1 MSSPSNAYQTVELVP
16 INNTEFTV
24 SKGKRVIF
32 ELQPDL
38 GFIKGRDCVLQLDVL
53 NSSGTSQMSNFN
65 NVAGASSIISRID
78 IFSLNGTHLHT
89 ADNYNQFVALDNQ
102 YFYDDQS
109 NLTSLEGCGQKV
121 FVKDSTGNVS
131 QNAQDNAANVLSPRK
146 TDGTPVY
153 GFRRNT
159 CPLRLP
165 LFRWFDD
172 ERLVPILMLQGL
184 RVEIFLEDPKVALQA
199 VLMTKTDYLN
209 SDAVSNVD
217 PIADITCLGID
228 AAIDNITVPDCASVK
243 NSALAVGNT
252 LTITDAAA
260 GTHAKTISA
269 LAESESGS
277 EIGCA
282 ATTTTGR
289 VAQSTADLTE
299 ADSKLKVGHACLVS
313 VVAGAALTMGAMDA
327 AAGGNTDCITTA
339 GTFNN
344 VNESAIVVGDTV
356 ICDGVAFGS
365 VESERVVVA
374 AVLTGAGPT
383 SITYSLSGANLV
395 AGTITKFQRKANTQM
410 RTVKTL
416 AANGNKLDITLM
428 EQGDISGS
436 KPDLLPKVGAG
447 DIKITAKATL
457 KITLDSV
464 IGAGASLAEVK
475 FKFTSDDRAAT
486 VRPTLKIV
494 SVNVPNAQSIA
505 KLPFNYQF
513 TGYDLFVNTLPA
525 SSLRHQQDINSVQS
539 KAVCMNSM
547 YVNVNNEQDRVASS
561 YFTGATP
568 TDLNLNSV
576 QYFINNRLYPVQ
588 EYNPQPKEERIVNE
602 NENVKALRTINRE
615 PKNLGDNDGAN
626 LEVYTNTYLH
636 SRELA
641 RNQYVFDLR
650 EAEPQ
655 IRTGY
660 SGARGQNHTINTFVW
675 SKRIVN
681 VSNDGMRVIL

>member
-1 MSSPSNAYQTVELVP
+1 MSSPNNAYQTVELVP
-16 INNTEFTV
+16 INSQEFTL

-38 GFIKGRDCVLQLDVL
+38 GFIKGRDCVLQLDIL
-53 NSSGTSQMSNFN
+53 NNSSSSQMSALN
-65 NVAGASSIISRID
+65 NVAGASSVINRID

-109 NLTSLEGCGQKV
+109 NLTSLEGCGKNV
-121 FVKDSTGNVS
+121 FVKDSTGNVG
-131 QNAQDNAANVLSPRK
+131 QEAQDVAANLLSPRK

-172 ERLVPILMLQGL
+172 ERLVPILVLQGL
-184 RVEIFLEDPKVALQA
+184 RIEIFLEDPKIALQA
-199 VLMTKTDYLN
+199 VLMQKTDYLN
-209 SDAVSNVD
+209 SDATSHQD
-217 PIADITCLGID
+217 PIADVTCLGID
-228 AAIDNITVPDCASVK
+228 AAIADLVIPDCASVRD
-243 NSALAVGNT
+243 SALAVGNT
-252 LTITDAAA
+252 VTVTDAAA
-260 GTHAKTISA
+260 ATHAKTITA

-277 EIGCA
+277 EISCA

-299 ADSKLKVGHACLVS
+299 GDSKLKVGHACLVT
-313 VVAGAALTMGAMDA
+313 VPAGAALTMGAMDA
-327 AAGGNTDCITTA
+327 AAGGNTNVVTTT
-339 GTFNN
+339 GTFAN
-344 VNESAIVVGDTV
+344 VNESKIVVGDTV
-356 ICDGVAFGS
+356 ICDGVAFGNT
-365 VESERVVVA
+365 EQERVVTN
-374 AVLTGAGPT
+374 AVLTGAPNT
-383 SITYSLSGANLV
+383 SITYTLSGANLV
-395 AGTITKFQRKANTQM
+395 AGTVTKFQRKANSQM

-428 EQGDISGS
+428 EQGDVSGT
-436 KPDLLPKVGAG
+436 KPDLLPVTAA
-447 DIKITAKATL
+447 DEIKITAKATV
-457 KITLDSV
+457 KVTVDSV

-494 SVNVPNAQSIA
+494 SVNVPNPQSIA

-547 YVNVNNEQDRVASS
+547 YVNVNNEQDRIASS

-626 LEVYTNTYLH
+626 LEVYTNTYIH

-660 SGARGQNHTINTFVW
+660 SGVRGQNHTINTFVW
-675 SKRIVN
+675 SKRIIN

>member
-1 MSSPSNAYQTVELVP
+1 MSSSSNAYQTVELVP
-16 INNTEFTV
+16 INNSQFSVT
-24 SKGKRVIF
+24 KGKRVIF

-53 NSSGTSQMSNFN
+53 NSSGTSQMSALN
-65 NVAGASSIISRID
+65 NVAGASSLINRID
-78 IFSLNGTHLHT
+78 IYSLNGTHLHT

-109 NLTSLEGCGQKV
+109 NLTSLEGCGKQV
-121 FVKDSTGNVS
+121 FVKDATGNVT
-131 QNAQDNAANVLSPRK
+131 QNANDNAANVMSPRK

-153 GFRRNT
+153 SFRRNT

-172 ERLVPILMLQGL
+172 ERLVPILVLQGL
-184 RVEIFLEDPKVALQA
+184 RIEIYLEDPKIALQA
-199 VLMTKTDYLN
+199 VLMHKTDYLN
-209 SDAVSNVD
+209 NDAESNQD
-217 PIADITCLGID
+217 AITDITCLGTDGATADIV
-228 AAIDNITVPDCASVK
+228 IPDCASVRD
-243 NSALAVGNT
+243 SALAVGNT
-252 LTITDAAA
+252 VTITDAAA
-260 GTHAKTISA
+260 ATSNKTISA
-269 LAESESGS
+269 LADSESGS
-277 EIGCA
+277 EISCA
-282 ATTTTGR
+282 ATTTTAR

-299 ADSKLKVGHACLVS
+299 EASKLKVGHACLVS
-313 VVAGAALTMGAMDA
+313 VPAGAALTMGNMEP
-327 AAGGNTDCITTA
+327 AAGGNTEVVTVDNTI
-339 GTFNN
+339 NN
-344 VNESAIVVGDTV
+344 VNESKVVVGDTV
-356 ICDGVAFGS
+356 ICDGVAFGNT
-365 VESERVVVA
+365 EEERVVTNIDLVGA
-374 AVLTGAGPT
+374 APT
-383 SITYSLSGANLV
+383 SIKYTLSGAALA
-395 AGTITKFQRKANTQM
+395 AGSVTKFQRKANTQM

-428 EQGDISGS
+428 QQGDDSGT
-436 KPDLLPKVGAG
+436 KPDLLPVTGA
-447 DIKITAKATL
+447 DEIKITAKATV
-457 KITLDSV
+457 KVTLDSN
-464 IGAGASLAEVK
+464 IAGASLAEVK
-475 FKFTSDDRAAT
+475 LRFASDDRAAT

-494 SVNVPNAQSIA
+494 TVPFPDMQSVA

-525 SSLRHQQDINSVQS
+525 SSLKHQQDINSVQS
-539 KAVCMNSM
+539 KAVCMNSL
-547 YVNVNNEQDRVASS
+547 YVNVNNEQNREASS

-568 TDLNLNSV
+568 SDLNLNSV

-588 EYNPQPKEERIVNE
+588 DYDPSTKAERIVNE

-626 LEVYTNTYLH
+626 LEVYTNSYIH

-641 RNQYVFDLR
+641 RNEYVFDLR

-675 SKRIVN
+675 SKRIIN

>member
-38 GFIKGRDCVLQLDVL
+38 GFIKGRDCVLQLDIL
-53 NSSGTSQMSNFN
+53 NASSSSQMAALN

-109 NLTSLEGCGQKV
+109 NLTSLEGCGKNV
-121 FVKDSTGNVS
+121 FVKDSAGNVS
-131 QNAQDNAANVLSPRK
+131 QNASDNAANVLSPRK
-146 TDGTPVY
+146 KDGTPVY

-172 ERLVPILMLQGL
+172 ERLVPILVLQGL
-184 RVEIFLEDPKVALQA
+184 RIEVFLEDPKVALQA

-209 SDAVSNVD
+209 SDAISHTD

-228 AAIDNITVPDCASVK
+228 AAIDNVVIPDCASVK
-243 NSALAVGNT
+243 DSALAVGNT
-252 LTITDAAA
+252 VTITDAAA
-260 GTHAKTISA
+260 ATSEKSITG
-269 LAESESGS
+269 LAESESGDVIS
-277 EIGCA
+277 CA
-282 ATTTTGR
+282 ATATTGR
-289 VAQSTADLTE
+289 VATSTADLTE

-313 VVAGAALTMGAMDA
+313 VAAGAALTMGAMDA
-327 AAGGNTDCITTA
+327 AAGGNTNVVTTA
-339 GTFNN
+339 ATFNN

-365 VESERVVVA
+365 VESERVVTN

-383 SITYSLSGANLV
+383 SITYTLSGANLV
-395 AGTITKFQRKANTQM
+395 AGTVTKFQRKANTQM

-416 AANGNKLDITLM
+416 AASGNKLEITLM
-428 EQGDISGS
+428 EQGDVSGT
-436 KPDLLPKVGAG
+436 KPDLLPKVSAAEIG
-447 DIKITAKATL
+447 IQAKATV
-457 KITLDSV
+457 KVTFNSV
-464 IGAGASLAEVK
+464 IGAGASLPLVK
-475 FKFTSDDRAAT
+475 FKFRSDDRAAT

-494 SVNVPNAQSIA
+494 SVNVPNPQSIA

-539 KAVCMNSM
+539 KALCMNSM
-547 YVNVNNEQDRVASS
+547 YVGVNNEQDRIASS

-568 TDLNLNSV
+568 SDLNLNSV

-626 LEVYTNTYLH
+626 LEVYTNTYIH

-675 SKRIVN
+675 SKRIIN